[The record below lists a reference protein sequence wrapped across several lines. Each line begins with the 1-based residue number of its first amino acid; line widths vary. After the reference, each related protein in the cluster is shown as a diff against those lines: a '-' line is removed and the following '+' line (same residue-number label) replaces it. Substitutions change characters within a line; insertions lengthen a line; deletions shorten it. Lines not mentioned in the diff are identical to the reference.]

1 MKSWKTSLCGI
12 LSLLALGISSA
23 PGLSPTL
30 AHILVQVSIACGGL
44 AALFAR
50 DNNVSSQSLG
60 LPQTPS
66 ATVTTNTPGIQFT
79 DDKTTKK

>member
-44 AALFAR
+44 AAIFAR
-50 DNNVSSQSLG
+50 DNNVTSQSLG
-60 LPQTPS
+60 LDNRPV
-66 ATVTTNTPGIQFT
+66 VTTVVPAPGKPA
-79 DDKTTKK
+79 DDLTATR